1 MTTRQGIYL
10 RKSYINFFPDPIME
24 ISKMYYPE
32 IQSNKLAF
40 TIPHHYLKLFKNNSF
55 AICEQFQADCFS
67 VCVGFT
73 FLRQTIIFSVSF
85 STVEQGQTSERKNSH
100 LGMELVSQP
109 GFAHRW

>member
-55 AICEQFQADCFS
+55 AICEQNQADCYS
-67 VCVGFT
+67 VCVGLIKVNVSKKVIVPKT
-73 FLRQTIIFSVSF
+73 FDRGVI
-85 STVEQGQTSERKNSH
+85 NN
-100 LGMELVSQP
+100 
-109 GFAHRW
+109 